1 MKRSRL
7 KALVRV
13 SGLLLAIVAS
23 LLMAPAAHS
32 QEVEPTWFDPWPAS
46 KKVFTQPSQSRAPG
60 GKAARK
66 NSSVWQVQH
75 ARKLEG
81 GDCSCR
87 RAVVVPKGISGEV
100 DIPFGHRSQ
109 RLLQQSCSS

>member
-23 LLMAPAAHS
+23 LLLAPAAHS
-32 QEVEPTWFDPWPAS
+32 QQEVEPTWFDPWPAS
-46 KKVFTQPSQSRAPG
+46 KKVFTQPSQSRAPS

-66 NSSVWQVQH
+66 NSSVWQVQR
-75 ARKLEG
+75 ARKARG
-81 GDCSCR
+81 R
-87 RAVVVPKGISGEV
+87 RPLVQASSRGSEAL
-100 DIPFGHRSQ
+100 Q
-109 RLLQQSCSS
+109 R